1 MPRIW
6 KYRGREVSPAQ
17 LRLGTSASTSSRC
30 CCPALRRVAA
40 SRTDTL
46 AGTSI
51 SADGRYVPVTT
62 TSLSG
67 DPTSGDGSAE
77 TARAVAE
84 TNTKRNET
92 RNVLRKLPAPYAGT
106 NRIRFNGFAGSTGIS
121 GPAGPPQ
128 GL

>member
-6 KYRGREVSPAQ
+6 KYRGRDVSPAQ

-30 CCPALRRVAA
+30 CCPASRRGVA

-51 SADGRYVPVTT
+51 SAAGRYVPVTT
-62 TSLSG
+62 TSLSE
-67 DPTSGDGSAE
+67 DPTSGDGSAQ
-77 TARAVAE
+77 TARAAAA
-84 TNTKRNET
+84 TNSNET
-92 RNVLRKLPAPYAGT
+92 RNELRKTPAPYAGT
-106 NRIRFNGFAGSTGIS
+106 NRIRFNGFAGSTDVS